1 MLKITTAK
9 SKTRKIGPY
18 DDPRIFFWVSYD
30 VSHEKK
36 TWHTT
41 ILWWDGVDILGQTAP
56 TKTKFLKLTF
66 WFAGV
71 WKTFGLVRS
80 VRNDNKSQGKAGLA
94 PRVILVKS

>member
-41 ILWWDGVDILGQTAP
+41 ILWWDGVDIPGQTAP
-56 TKTKFLKLTF
+56 TKVKFLKLTF

-71 WKTFGLVRS
+71 WKEFGLVRS
-80 VRNDNKSQGKAGLA
+80 VRNDNKSQDKAGLA
-94 PRVILVKS
+94 PRVILVT

>member
-36 TWHTT
+36 TCADMF
-41 ILWWDGVDILGQTAP
+41 LRGDGVDILRQTAP
-56 TKTKFLKLTF
+56 AKAKFLKLPF
-66 WFAGV
+66 WFV
-71 WKTFGLVRS
+71 WV
-80 VRNDNKSQGKAGLA
+80 
-94 PRVILVKS
+94 